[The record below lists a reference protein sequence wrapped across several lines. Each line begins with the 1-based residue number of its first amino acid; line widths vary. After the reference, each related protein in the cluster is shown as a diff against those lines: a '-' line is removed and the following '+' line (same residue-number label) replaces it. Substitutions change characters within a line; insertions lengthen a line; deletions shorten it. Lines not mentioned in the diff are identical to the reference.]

1 MRRWLVQVSRS
12 GRCFLSSSTPL
23 PPVRLSSRRNARSGP
38 SVPLQQEKLKQEGQG
53 FSYGLNWALAGK
65 GVIVK
70 DKAFYNLMVSELH
83 QEGATVIESISGL
96 PVLVRGRSGGA
107 SEFSKAQSSKL
118 LKQICS
124 HISSISNIYVYD
136 GAIGSLPKCDAKVRV
151 ISDSPSAI
159 LSLSN
164 VLWETPVRAVS
175 HDCCPL
181 TIYVASSI
189 SLSMGSSIS
198 LDPKGHDGFIAA
210 DVDRSSVILTGKAFA
225 DIVGVKEALTAV
237 SEPIICARGGLPLSA
252 RLLVHGFNAVLLF
265 APEATIQS
273 CKDQLVSAD
282 AGVIVSSEG
291 TALLFPTRY
300 SNGPNVYKIPVAI
313 VLASSDSTGTLPPSS
328 KLTPEQAAYH
338 FLAGYQNG
346 TFTPVY
352 SKGSSVNPLEL
363 AKALLAKLK
372 ENQISCF
379 LVNVS
384 ADEKA
389 PKGNEFMKLVQPT
402 LFEKVPPFE
411 PKGGYLKAKYQSF
424 LSAKF
429 PEIPEEFCF

>member
-1 MRRWLVQVSRS
+1 MRRRLVEVWRS
-12 GRCFLSSSTPL
+12 GRCFPSSSAPS
-23 PPVRLSSRRNARSGP
+23 PPALLSSRRNAGSAP
-38 SVPLQQEKLKQEGQG
+38 SVPLQQEKMKQLRLPGR
-53 FSYGLNWALAGK
+53 AG
-65 GVIVK
+65 
-70 DKAFYNLMVSELH
+70 DSLMK
-83 QEGATVIESISGL
+83 GATVVESLSGL
-96 PVLVRGRSGGA
+96 PVLVRGTSGGA

-136 GAIGSLPKCDAKVRV
+136 GAIGSSPKCDAKVRV

-159 LSLSN
+159 LSLSS
-164 VLWETPVRAVS
+164 VLWKTPVRAVS
-175 HDCCPL
+175 HDSCPL
-181 TIYVASSI
+181 TIYVATSI
-189 SLSMGSSIS
+189 SLSVGPNIS

-210 DVDRSSVILTGKAFA
+210 DVERSSVVLTGKAFA

-252 RLLVHGFNAVLLF
+252 RLLVHGYKVVLLF
-265 APEATIQS
+265 APDAPIVS
-273 CKDQLVSAD
+273 CKDQLESAD
-282 AGVIVSSEG
+282 AGLIVSSEG
-291 TALLFPTRY
+291 TALLFPTGY
-300 SNGPNVYKIPVAI
+300 SNGPNVYKIPDAI

-346 TFTPVY
+346 TFTPVF

-372 ENQISCF
+372 DNQISCF

-384 ADEKA
+384 AGEKA
-389 PKGNEFMKLVQPT
+389 PLGNEFMKLVQST
-402 LFEKVPPFE
+402 LSKKVLPFE

-429 PEIPEEFCF
+429 PEKPKNFASKRVKTLSKCSFVFLSRWL